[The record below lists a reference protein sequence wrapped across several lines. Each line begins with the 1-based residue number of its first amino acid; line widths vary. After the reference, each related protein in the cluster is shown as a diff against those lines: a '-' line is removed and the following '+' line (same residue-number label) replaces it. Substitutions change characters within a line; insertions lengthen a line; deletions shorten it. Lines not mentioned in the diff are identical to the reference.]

1 LTGLERL
8 RRFPPATETPLPEL
22 RERLTQE
29 RIAAYAMASGDHNPI
44 HLDPDYAR
52 AAGLPSTI
60 AHGLL
65 TLGVAAA
72 ELELWAQGSAWT
84 SRVSCRF
91 SAPLPS
97 GQEVTGR
104 PRVLETGADLAI
116 LEMEALNESGQRVL
130 SRATLQLRPI

>member
-1 LTGLERL
+1 MSGEEHLQ
-8 RRFPPATETPLPEL
+8 RFPPELGAKLPEL
-22 RERLTQE
+22 RQRLSQE
-29 RIAAYAMASGDHNPI
+29 RITAYAMASGDHNPI
-44 HLDPDYAR
+44 HLDPEYAR
-52 AAGLPSTI
+52 VAGLPSTI

-72 ELELWAQGSAWT
+72 AVELWAQETAWT

-104 PRVLETGADLAI
+104 PRVVVATAELTTVEL
-116 LEMEALNESGQRVL
+116 EALTESGERVL
-130 SRATLQLRPI
+130 GRASLTLHPT